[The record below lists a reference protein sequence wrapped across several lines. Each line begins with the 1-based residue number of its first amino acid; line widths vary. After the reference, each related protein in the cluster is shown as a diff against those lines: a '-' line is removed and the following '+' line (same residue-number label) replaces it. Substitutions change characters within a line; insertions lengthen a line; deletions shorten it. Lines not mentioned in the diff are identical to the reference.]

1 MVVWHHLGLN
11 DVNCI
16 QLCVF
21 ISFRISLSNK
31 KVKITIR
38 SKASHQKKWKLKI
51 NLTWKCLYVLICRKP
66 RKKLQPSRYTL
77 SQCPPQIIFFQHLLP
92 LLPGNTYFILFL
104 SMESYIGG
112 NISVNREIP
121 LLANWAWAIIDKI
134 GFSEKNMTDPWRFVL
149 PKHSLSFL
157 FMAYGWHGILWEYFS
172 TARTGGLTERAYLL
186 LRRESLF
193 LLWSKNRWVLTKSI
207 EHGGPMCE
215 ESAVLTSELI

>member
-66 RKKLQPSRYTL
+66 RKKLQPSRYTH

-92 LLPGNTYFILFL
+92 LLPGNTCFILFFT
-104 SMESYIGG
+104 MESYRGG
-112 NISVNREIP
+112 NILVNCDIP
-121 LLANWAWAIIDKI
+121 LLVKILRYNWQNSV
-134 GFSEKNMTDPWRFVL
+134 SEKYERSLKICFTQTLLIL
-149 PKHSLSFL
+149 PFHGMEFYENILVQRWLEGWGRERICYWGGNL
-157 FMAYGWHGILWEYFS
+157 FFFAL
-172 TARTGGLTERAYLL
+172 
-186 LRRESLF
+186 
-193 LLWSKNRWVLTKSI
+193 K
-207 EHGGPMCE
+207 
-215 ESAVLTSELI
+215 